1 MYEVNCS
8 SNYKQCLCFRG
19 LKRSAN
25 LYMREISKTGKKVF
39 VHEENQRR
47 EGDGGKKRRAF
58 LLSIEKSPV
67 DPDPTI

>member
-1 MYEVNCS
+1 
-8 SNYKQCLCFRG
+8 
-19 LKRSAN
+19 
-25 LYMREISKTGKKVF
+25 MREISKTGKKVF

-58 LLSIEKSPV
+58 LLSIEKSPL